1 MQPLKL
7 IETTPRDHSLLLNAG
22 STPVDDVVKELGH
35 RPTGYFWV
43 AVAKLLVSREAPT
56 LAGRVFYD
64 PEADMFCAFSGD
76 RAALEELG
84 GLMSA
89 VVTDRDRMRQLITS
103 AEASGFELNGP
114 RLGW

>member
-43 AVAKLLVSREAPT
+43 AVAKLPRQPGGA
-56 LAGRVFYD
+56 
-64 PEADMFCAFSGD
+64 AFSGD